1 MMYGQ
6 ENIKLCRIQIL
17 WTSNTED

>member
-6 ENIKLCRIQIL
+6 ENIKLNIDVFMCLYCYI
-17 WTSNTED
+17 